1 MAYQHRAVTNMNRA
15 RQLAEENRV
24 LKHDM
29 QTTQNE
35 VQGLKE
41 KLASARATIRQ
52 LLEDKHGVRGRGQDF
67 TPHERDWIQ
76 ERLDLVDQREADY
89 QAEIKKLRLEL
100 EMAQMLL
107 VIEERRGVKVG

>member
-1 MAYQHRAVTNMNRA
+1 MAYQRGAVTNMNRA

-29 QTTQNE
+29 RTIQNE

-52 LLEDKHGVRGRGQDF
+52 LLEDKHGARRRGQDF
-67 TPHERDWIQ
+67 SAHERDWIQ

-89 QAEIKKLRLEL
+89 QAEVKKLRMEL
-100 EMAQMLL
+100 EMERNLR
-107 VIEERRGVKVG
+107 VIGDCRAA